1 MNFKLRI
8 VSNEVFFRYFKRNS
22 DLKVAISFKAFEDK
36 DVFIEN
42 RQMIDAQSYGFS
54 LLIIIT
60 NSLGSMKKN
69 EWLISKID
77 ERGFIFKVISDSGNY
92 FFMHWS
98 IDTEQFV
105 GELGIFQEEFIFIES
120 SVLIVHSLR
129 YQLSFNELSHNQ

>member
-42 RQMIDAQSYGFS
+42 RQMIDAQSCGFS

-60 NSLGSMKKN
+60 NSLGSMIKN

-77 ERGFIFKVISDSGNY
+77 ERGFIFEVISDSGNY

-98 IDTEQFV
+98 IDTE
-105 GELGIFQEEFIFIES
+105 
-120 SVLIVHSLR
+120 
-129 YQLSFNELSHNQ
+129 